1 MNQDSTGEWKVSLR
15 NCIKELLTDEK
26 PISPGLIEAYIGAIY
41 SLQAPK
47 AIYKYFPNSFDRFR
61 TIENKTMW
69 YSAPVHFNDVF
80 DTDFIIKREIIETG
94 IINQLYNGKSIRPGS
109 KEWLDIRKLTTGAIG
124 SLRKA
129 LSSFRSDLGISCF
142 CESNDSMLMWAHYAS
157 NHKGICVEYELM
169 RFNSELSFT
178 PVPVIYSDQR
188 PCLEKMDLDNPGKD
202 LLRFFIDV
210 LTTKATKWAYEK
222 EWRIIRDSSA
232 CGAAWDDAKK
242 GALLPSIKPSSII
255 LGCDASDDFA
265 DIVKK
270 YCEGNKVNLFQMEKD
285 ESEYKINKKLVL
297 QFET

>member
-1 MNQDSTGEWKVSLR
+1 MNQDSTGEWKVKLR
-15 NCIKELLTDEK
+15 DNIKKYLTDNN
-26 PISPGLIEAYIGAIY
+26 PISSRSIETYIGAVY
-41 SLQAPK
+41 CNLAPK
-47 AIYKYFPNSFDRFR
+47 FIYKYYNFDRFR
-61 TIENKTMW
+61 TIENRKMW
-69 YSAPVHFNDVF
+69 YSAPIHFNDVF
-80 DTDFIIKREIIETG
+80 DTDFPVNRKAIVADMID
-94 IINQLYNGKSIRPGS
+94 QLQGGKTIRPGS
-109 KEWLDIRKLTTGAIG
+109 KEWLDIQRLATQKISRFQKTIA
-124 SLRKA
+124 
-129 LSSFRSDLGISCF
+129 SSRSDIGVSCF
-142 CESNDSMLMWAHYAS
+142 CEENDSLLMWAHYA
-157 NHKGICVEYELM
+157 NNNKGICVEYELL

-178 PVPVIYSDQR
+178 PVPVIYTDSR
-188 PCLEKMDLDNPGKD
+188 PCLQSINLENPEND
-202 LLRFFIDV
+202 AVSFLIDG